1 MHPLLRFTLDL
12 FEPNRVPAPVNSP
25 QHAIEVIVKEAL
37 PAGPPAALA
46 APAAACAPV
55 SWRHPRANREARL
68 DDVLV
73 AYEFKRGQRRSIGF
87 VIRPEGLVVS
97 APKWVPLHQVD
108 AALQNKSRWIVQKL
122 GETQARQQRLLA
134 RGVEWCDGAM
144 IPYLGQSLRLLLVSP
159 AALAGTGGSLN
170 AGGIGTAELTQ
181 VDTPSLTL
189 RLALPVEATS
199 DQIRD
204 AVHAWL
210 KRQAQALFK
219 ARLDHF
225 APQLQVQWR
234 RLALSNART
243 RWGSAHIDGAIRLNW
258 RLMHFQ
264 PAVIDYVVVHE
275 LSHLRVMDHSP
286 RFWAT
291 VHSVM
296 PDHVALRRQLKDE
309 ALPHGL

>member
-12 FEPNRVPAPVNSP
+12 FESNGAPAPIN
-25 QHAIEVIVKEAL
+25 HAPSAPEIIVKEVL
-37 PAGPPAALA
+37 PYSPAATVTVSTTD
-46 APAAACAPV
+46 CAPG

-68 DDVLV
+68 CDVVV

-108 AALQNKSRWIVQKL
+108 AALQDKSRWIVQKL

-134 RGVEWCDGAM
+134 RGIAWCDGAV
-144 IPYLGQSLRLLLVSP
+144 IPYLGQSLRLLLVPP
-159 AALAGTGGSLN
+159 AA
-170 AGGIGTAELTQ
+170 AGGKVVKFKIGGLGTAELTEA
-181 VDTPSLTL
+181 DAPSPTL
-189 RLALPVEATS
+189 RLALPEGATP

-204 AVHAWL
+204 AAQAWL
-210 KRQAQALFK
+210 KRQAQTLFK

-234 RLALSNART
+234 SLALSNART
-243 RWGSAHIDGAIRLNW
+243 RWGSARIDGSIRLNW

-264 PAVIDYVVVHE
+264 SAVIDYVVVHE

-291 VHSVM
+291 VHAVI
-296 PDHVALRRQLKDE
+296 PDHLALRRQLKDE

>member
-12 FEPNRVPAPVNSP
+12 FEPNRALAPVN
-25 QHAIEVIVKEAL
+25 HAQQATEIVVPEARRVI
-37 PAGPPAALA
+37 PPEPLA
-46 APAAACAPV
+46 APTPACAPT
-55 SWRHPRANREARL
+55 SLRHPRANREARL
-68 DDVLV
+68 CEVMV

-108 AALQNKSRWIVQKL
+108 AALQDKSQWIIQKL
-122 GETQARQQRLLA
+122 RETQARQQRLLA
-134 RGVEWCDGAM
+134 RRIEWCDGTQ
-144 IPYLGQSLRLLLVSP
+144 IPYLGQSLRLLLVP
-159 AALAGTGGSLN
+159 HQAVGGAGARLK
-170 AGGIGTAELTQ
+170 AGGIGTTEFMAADVLG
-181 VDTPSLTL
+181 PTL
-189 RLALPVEATS
+189 RVALPDDAAP

-204 AVHAWL
+204 TVQAWL
-210 KRQAQALFK
+210 RCQAQQLFR

-225 APQLQVQWR
+225 APQLRVQWR
-234 RLALSNART
+234 TLALSNART
-243 RWGSAHIDGAIRLNW
+243 RWGSARIDGAIRLNW

-291 VHSVM
+291 VHSVA
-296 PDHVALRRQLKDE
+296 PDYVALRRQLKDE

>member
-12 FEPNRVPAPVNSP
+12 FEPNRALAPVN
-25 QHAIEVIVKEAL
+25 HAQDATEIIVKKTLAATPSAL
-37 PAGPPAALA
+37 PTAPALA
-46 APAAACAPV
+46 GTPG

-68 DDVLV
+68 GDVVV

-87 VIRPEGLVVS
+87 VIQPEGLVVS
-97 APKWVPLHQVD
+97 APKWVPMHQVD
-108 AALQNKSRWIVQKL
+108 AALQDKSTWIVQKL
-122 GETQARQQRLLA
+122 GETQARQQRLQA
-134 RGVEWCDGAM
+134 RRIEWRDGAM
-144 IPYLGQSLRLLLVSP
+144 IPYLGGLLRLLLLPP
-159 AALAGTGGSLN
+159 AVVGTGARLKTGR
-170 AGGIGTAELTQ
+170 IGTAELTLA
-181 VDTPSLTL
+181 DTPSPIL
-189 RLALPVEATS
+189 RLALPDDATP

-204 AVHAWL
+204 TVQAWL
-210 KRQAQALFK
+210 KRQAQPHFK

-234 RLALSNART
+234 TLALSNART
-243 RWGSAHIDGAIRLNW
+243 RWGSARIDGAIRLNW

-264 PAVIDYVVVHE
+264 SAVIDYVVVHE

-291 VHSVM
+291 VCAVI
-296 PDHVALRRQLKDE
+296 PDHLALRRQLKDD

>member
-12 FEPNRVPAPVNSP
+12 FEPNWAPARENKAPLAIEIRASEGLPVNPPPPPAPAPV
-25 QHAIEVIVKEAL
+25 
-37 PAGPPAALA
+37 A
-46 APAAACAPV
+46 APS

-68 DDVLV
+68 CDRLV

-97 APKWVPLHQVD
+97 APKGVPLHQVD
-108 AALQNKSRWIVQKL
+108 AALRDKSHWIVQKL

-134 RGVEWCDGAM
+134 RRIAWCDGAM
-144 IPYLGQSLRLLLVSP
+144 IPYLGQLLRLLLVP
-159 AALAGTGGSLN
+159 QQAAAG
-170 AGGIGTAELTQ
+170 AGVKLKAGAIGMAELTQ
-181 VDTPSLTL
+181 ADAPGLTL
-189 RLALPVEATS
+189 RLTLPVDATP

-204 AVHAWL
+204 AVQAWL
-210 KRQAQALFK
+210 RRQAQQLFTK
-219 ARLDHF
+219 RLDHF

-243 RWGSAHIDGAIRLNW
+243 RWGSARIDGSIRLNW

-291 VHSVM
+291 VQAVV

>member
-12 FEPNRVPAPVNSP
+12 FESDKALARVDHAQSAPEIIVSKTLPGSPPAPPTATAVP
-25 QHAIEVIVKEAL
+25 
-37 PAGPPAALA
+37 
-46 APAAACAPV
+46 CAP
-55 SWRHPRANREARL
+55 SSMRHPRANREARL
-68 DDVLV
+68 GDVMV

-97 APKWVPLHQVD
+97 APKWVPLQQVD
-108 AALQNKSRWIVQKL
+108 AALQDKSRWIVQKL

-134 RGVEWCDGAM
+134 RGIAWCDGAV
-144 IPYLGQSLRLLLVSP
+144 IPYLGQPLQLRLVP
-159 AALAGTGGSLN
+159 QAAQGGKVLKFKTGGL
-170 AGGIGTAELTQ
+170 GTAELTE
-181 VDTPSLTL
+181 VDAPNPTL
-189 RLALPVEATS
+189 RLTLPAGATQ

-204 AVHAWL
+204 AAQAWL
-210 KRQAQALFK
+210 KRQAHTLFK

-234 RLALSNART
+234 SLALSNART
-243 RWGSAHIDGAIRLNW
+243 RWGSARIDGSIRLNW

-264 PAVIDYVVVHE
+264 SAVIDYVVVHE

-291 VHSVM
+291 VHAVI
-296 PDHVALRRQLKDE
+296 PDHLALRRQLKDE

>member
-12 FEPNRVPAPVNSP
+12 FESNKALAPVNHA
-25 QHAIEVIVKEAL
+25 QQAIEIVVPVAQRVI
-37 PAGPPAALA
+37 PPEPLA
-46 APAAACAPV
+46 APSPVCAPT
-55 SWRHPRANREARL
+55 SLRHPRANREARL
-68 DDVLV
+68 CDVVV

-108 AALQNKSRWIVQKL
+108 AALQDKSKWIVQKL

-134 RGVEWCDGAM
+134 RGIAWCDGAT
-144 IPYLGQSLRLLLVSP
+144 IPYLGQSLRLLQVP
-159 AALAGTGGSLN
+159 HQVVGGKSVKLK
-170 AGGIGTAELTQ
+170 AGGIGTVELTQ
-181 VDTPSLTL
+181 SDTPSPIL
-189 RLALPVEATS
+189 RLALPEGATP

-204 AVHAWL
+204 SVQAWL

-234 RLALSNART
+234 TLALSNART
-243 RWGSAHIDGAIRLNW
+243 RWGSARIDGAIRLNW

-264 PAVIDYVVVHE
+264 PSVIDYVVVHE

-291 VHSVM
+291 VHSVA
-296 PDHVALRRQLKDE
+296 PDYVALRRQLKDE